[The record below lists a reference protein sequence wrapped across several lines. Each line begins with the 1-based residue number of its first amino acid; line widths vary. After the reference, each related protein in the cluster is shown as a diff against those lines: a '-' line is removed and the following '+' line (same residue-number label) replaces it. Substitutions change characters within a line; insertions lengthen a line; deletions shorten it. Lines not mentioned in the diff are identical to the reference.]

1 MWWDF
6 KTLEIILD
14 NCSNCPLWLPP
25 SGTCLLPKCL
35 TFVTNI
41 YTNIS
46 GVAIML
52 TVTIFATI
60 VADMLPVSNN
70 TPLIGQHLANNLT
83 VVVPNPSLPSAN
95 ICTTPATK
103 MCKFWNTWSLCLPC
117 MSIVTEES
125 ICLLKIIF

>member
-1 MWWDF
+1 MPND
-6 KTLEIILD
+6 
-14 NCSNCPLWLPP
+14 
-25 SGTCLLPKCL
+25 
-35 TFVTNI
+35 TNI

-83 VVVPNPSLPSAN
+83 LVVPQPIPTL
-95 ICTTPATK
+95 CQYLY
-103 MCKFWNTWSLCLPC
+103 NTCNQN
-117 MSIVTEES
+117 V
-125 ICLLKIIF
+125 